1 MASAPLV
8 LVVDDE
14 LRILDFLRT
23 LLTREGYAVADAV
36 DGEEAIARLDAG
48 RDPPRYA
55 LLLLDL
61 SLPLVDGLEVLE
73 HLAAVGDGVPVVAMS
88 THPDRLPAALARG
101 ARAAITKPFALD
113 DLLAL
118 VAQHARTV

>member
-14 LRILDFLRT
+14 LRLLDFLRT
-23 LLTREGYAVADAV
+23 LLTHEGYAVEDAV
-36 DGEEAIARLDAG
+36 DGEEAITRLDAG

-61 SLPLVDGLEVLE
+61 SLPRVNGLEVLE

-88 THPDRLPAALARG
+88 AHPDRLPAALARG
-101 ARAAITKPFALD
+101 ARAAIRKPFALD

-118 VAQHARTV
+118 VAQHARPV